1 MERIEW
7 GETAC
12 EVKLFMAIRTDL
24 ALEARELTQNAEETT
39 ALAGV
44 KAKSSRKKGV
54 LITRVQ
60 IHSEQGERAMGKP
73 KGQYVTLEFEAVR
86 RKERDAV
93 RHAARVLAEQMQQL
107 TGLKDTKSVLLACL
121 GNPAVTPDA
130 VGPMVARQMLVTR
143 HLVRQLPEHFG
154 TLRQVSVMEPGVL
167 GTTGVES
174 AELVA
179 AAVQKVHPDAV
190 IAVDA
195 LASRSLDRLFTTVQ
209 LSDAGITPGSGVG
222 NARQALSTA
231 TLGVPVYA
239 LGVPT
244 VVDASTLVEELTG
257 QPAEDVKGMI
267 VTGKDVD
274 AHLQE
279 VSRLIAVGLN
289 LFLHPSLDEK
299 EIAWLTGG

>member
-1 MERIEW
+1 
-7 GETAC
+7 
-12 EVKLFMAIRTDL
+12 MAIRTDL
-24 ALEARELTQNAEETT
+24 AMEARELTQSAEKTT
-39 ALAGV
+39 KLPGV
-44 KAKSSRKKGV
+44 KATSKQKKGV
-54 LITRVQ
+54 QVTHVQ
-60 IHSEQGERAMGKP
+60 IVSEQGEQALGKP
-73 KGQYVTLEFEAVR
+73 RGQYVTLEFEAVR

-93 RHAARVLAEQMQQL
+93 SRAARILAEQMKEL
-107 TGLKDTKSVLLACL
+107 TGLQEGKSVLLACL

-130 VGPMVARQMLVTR
+130 VGPLVARQLLVTR

-174 AELVA
+174 AELIS
-179 AAVQKVHPDAV
+179 AAVHKVCPDAV

-195 LASRSLDRLFTTVQ
+195 LASRSLERLFTTVQ
-209 LSDAGITPGSGVG
+209 LTDVGITPGSGVG
-222 NARQALSTA
+222 NSRKALSSE

-257 QPAEDVKGMI
+257 QQADGVRGMI

-274 AHLQE
+274 ASLQE
-279 VSRLIAVGLN
+279 VSRLVAVGLN

>member
-1 MERIEW
+1 M
-7 GETAC
+7 
-12 EVKLFMAIRTDL
+12 
-24 ALEARELTQNAEETT
+24 
-39 ALAGV
+39 
-44 KAKSSRKKGV
+44 
-54 LITRVQ
+54 
-60 IHSEQGERAMGKP
+60 
-73 KGQYVTLEFEAVR
+73 
-86 RKERDAV
+86 
-93 RHAARVLAEQMQQL
+93 
-107 TGLKDTKSVLLACL
+107 
-121 GNPAVTPDA
+121 
-130 VGPMVARQMLVTR
+130 
-143 HLVRQLPEHFG
+143 
-154 TLRQVSVMEPGVL
+154 
-167 GTTGVES
+167 
-174 AELVA
+174 
-179 AAVQKVHPDAV
+179 
-190 IAVDA
+190 
-195 LASRSLDRLFTTVQ
+195 
-209 LSDAGITPGSGVG
+209 G